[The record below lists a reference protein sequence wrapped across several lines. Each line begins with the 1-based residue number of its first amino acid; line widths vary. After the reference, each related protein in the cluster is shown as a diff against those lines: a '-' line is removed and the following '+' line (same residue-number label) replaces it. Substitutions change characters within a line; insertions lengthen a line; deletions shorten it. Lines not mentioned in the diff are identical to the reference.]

1 MKTKELLTDTVL
13 SLKDKRKKVED
24 KIWLNESSMIN
35 CSTITRTRYML
46 LNKELRGIVRG
57 YNESIHYINE
67 IIKTLEDEDE

>member
-1 MKTKELLTDTVL
+1 MKTKELLTDIVS

-67 IIKTLEDEDE
+67 IIKTLEVEDE

>member
-1 MKTKELLTDTVL
+1 MKTKELLTDIVL
-13 SLKDKRKKVED
+13 SLKDKKRKVED

-67 IIKTLEDEDE
+67 IIKTLEVEDE

>member
-1 MKTKELLTDTVL
+1 MKNKELLTDIVS

-67 IIKTLEDEDE
+67 IIKTLEVEDE